1 MEMDLVQTAEEL
13 AAMVGVRLDRQPDS
27 PERRTLEGELW
38 TYRKTLSRWQTVAPS
53 DDQVKA
59 LLDLLASLEARVR

>member
-1 MEMDLVQTAEEL
+1 MDLVQTAEEL